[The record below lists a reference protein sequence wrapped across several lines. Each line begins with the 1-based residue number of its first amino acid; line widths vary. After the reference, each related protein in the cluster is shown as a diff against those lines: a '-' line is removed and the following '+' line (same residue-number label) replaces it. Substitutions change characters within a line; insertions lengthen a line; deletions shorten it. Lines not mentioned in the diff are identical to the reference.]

1 MLRLT
6 HNVPSKRGK
15 LSDVKFDS
23 GSLGFDDRAGRFLG
37 EVMPDR

>member
-15 LSDVKFDS
+15 LPDVKFDN
-23 GSLGFDDRAGRFLG
+23 GSLVSTRPGNLG
-37 EVMPDR
+37 LQLSAAK